1 MSQSYAYNPNNPG
14 HLYLNSPEFEKDLE
28 SATESMKMSREG
40 YDESYDFGDYQVD
53 WQEDEMVTNIHGIIF
68 EHGDDDYG
76 LWEGFNLSKEDADT
90 IQQIL
95 SKYDTE
101 GCSVRGT
108 RKEIATEMGEGNPL
122 TEDERY
128 LLSEGMLALIRNM
141 SDAIKLVS
149 DVNVVNV
156 MREKMKEY
164 QELNAKICDM

>member
-1 MSQSYAYNPNNPG
+1 MC
-14 HLYLNSPEFEKDLE
+14 KCLE
-28 SATESMKMSREG
+28 AKERI
-40 YDESYDFGDYQVD
+40 Y
-53 WQEDEMVTNIHGIIF
+53 GIIY

-76 LWEGFNLSKEDADT
+76 LWEGFNLSEEDTNA

-108 RKEIATEMGEGNPL
+108 WKEIAAEISESNPF